1 MRCLLWSLLVL
12 LGFQAKAQ
20 CSVDVVN
27 DSLYAC
33 EGDSVTLQAL
43 GTGPFAWTPA
53 VMFSCDTCATT
64 HARMGAVASAAAVS
78 TQSSTSQAAVNGDF
92 SAGNSGFWQ

>member
-1 MRCLLWSLLVL
+1 MRCLLLSLLVL

-43 GTGPFAWTPA
+43 GTGPFAWTRPLCFRATPA
-53 VMFSCDTCATT
+53 PSRALKWV
-64 HARMGAVASAAAVS
+64 R
-78 TQSSTSQAAVNGDF
+78 
-92 SAGNSGFWQ
+92 WQVLRR